1 MALTVAPVRVRKGSG
16 LRAPDAAAPAFDPY
30 PIDDAT
36 PMTSSQEQYDAMT
49 YSYAALRS
57 LMEARGAPYILKADF
72 GLYYEAIDPA
82 LRRRAPYVAPDVMLV
97 LGATL
102 PPFTPYR
109 LWEVG
114 KVPDLVLEITS
125 PSTKAE
131 DVAKR
136 GLYAQ
141 LGVTEYWQYEPH
153 GPHLTPGLECCR
165 LAEGRYVIVSG
176 TYCSELGALWLW
188 SRVLDTAWGLL
199 DTGEL
204 RLWDPARKAWFP
216 TEAGREA
223 QLDQAERERDRA
235 KQERQR
241 AEQERDRAKRERQ
254 RTERERD
261 RAKRERQRTERERD
275 RAKRERQQAEQ
286 ERDRAQRE
294 VTRLEAEI
302 RRLHARMAGLD
313 PEAAAK

>member
-16 LRAPDAAAPAFDPY
+16 LRVPDAVASAFDPY

-49 YSYAALRS
+49 YSRAALRS
-57 LMEARGAPYILKADF
+57 LMEAKGGSYILKADF
-72 GLYYEAIDPA
+72 GLYYKAVDPA
-82 LRRRAPYVAPDVMLV
+82 LRRRAPHVAPDVMLT
-97 LGATL
+97 LDAML

-114 KVPDLVLEITS
+114 KAPDLVLEITS

-165 LAEGRYVIVSG
+165 LAEGRYVRVSG
-176 TYCSELGALWLW
+176 TYCYELGALWLW
-188 SRVLDTAWGLL
+188 SRVLGTAWGLL

-235 KQERQR
+235 KQER
-241 AEQERDRAKRERQ
+241 DRAKQ
-254 RTERERD
+254 
-261 RAKRERQRTERERD
+261 ERD

-313 PEAAAK
+313 SEAAAK